1 MKIKRYRIIDY
12 YDLIEF
18 PSGRHYP
25 VPKAIR
31 EFGWENVLKI
41 PVAEKKRDL
50 RFYFC
55 QKCKEIDCDWC
66 DGYDCDDR
74 SCLAGHSFFKCQRH
88 NDYGV
93 DTGRKK
99 ALLEVFFKLG
109 YHDLLKYIEVD
120 PKTPYAKSKGYAIV
134 AECEEIFTGV
144 YLVGEF
150 RHALRV
156 DWDFYSPKFDSLELR
171 KVLREI
177 EKIKGVIR

>member
-1 MKIKRYRIIDY
+1 MRVKSYRIVDY

-55 QKCKEIDCDWC
+55 QKCREIDCDWC
-66 DGYDCDDR
+66 DEYDCDDR
-74 SCLAGHSFFKCQRH
+74 SCLAGHSFFKCKKH
-88 NDYGV
+88 TEYGS
-93 DTGRKK
+93 DTDRKK
-99 ALLEVFFKLG
+99 ALLEIFFNLE
-109 YHDLLKYIEVD
+109 YHSLLKYIEVD
-120 PKTPYAKSKGYAIV
+120 PKVPYARTRGYAIV
-134 AECEEIFTGV
+134 AECEETSTGI

-150 RHALRV
+150 RHALDV
-156 DWDFYSPKFDSLELR
+156 YWDFYSPRFDSIRFLE
-171 KVLREI
+171 EI
-177 EKIKGVIR
+177 EKIKEEIK